1 MQDLKHI
8 DELLFNPFAGR
19 IAEVFSDDGTGRLS
33 FKNFL
38 ELFAVF
44 SPQANFDVKIIFL
57 FAIWDF
63 DGALHHI
70 LMQFAPRIGAHY
82 NVQCAMRPE

>member
-1 MQDLKHI
+1 MQDLRNI
-8 DELLFNPFAGR
+8 NELLYNPFAGR
-19 IAEVFSDDGTGRLS
+19 IAEVFSDDGTGRLT

-44 SPQANFDVKIIFL
+44 SPQANFDVKVIFL

-63 DGALHHI
+63 DGATHAQSVLSTALRGRMI
-70 LMQFAPRIGAHY
+70 PSSST
-82 NVQCAMRPE
+82 

>member
-1 MQDLKHI
+1 M
-8 DELLFNPFAGR
+8 
-19 IAEVFSDDGTGRLS
+19 FSDDGTGKLT

-44 SPQANFDVKIIFL
+44 SPQANFDVKVIFL

-63 DGALHHI
+63 DGA
-70 LMQFAPRIGAHY
+70 
-82 NVQCAMRPE
+82 QCS

>member
-1 MQDLKHI
+1 MQDLRNI
-8 DELLFNPFAGR
+8 DELLYNPFAGR
-19 IAEVFSDDGTGRLS
+19 IAEVFSDDGTSRLT

-44 SPQANFDVKIIFL
+44 SPQANFDVKGIFL

-63 DGALHHI
+63 DGAHI
-70 LMQFAPRIGAHY
+70 FHTVKWHTLCCRGNTEHQAI
-82 NVQCAMRPE
+82 